1 VTQSESSTERAV
13 VVTVALG
20 VLLAPLNST
29 MIAVALPRIADS
41 FHESTA
47 AVGWL
52 VTGYLI
58 VLIAGQPLA
67 GKLGDVAGRRKVM
80 LGGLAGFLLASVGA
94 ALSPDFEVLIAFRLV
109 QAAAVAVV
117 FPNAFALLRTIV
129 PAGRRGR
136 QFGVVGAVISSAAAL
151 GPVLGG
157 GLTAGAGWRAIFY
170 VNIPIVAA
178 ALALTWRY
186 VAALGPRQDEREK
199 TPLIGFAFFRQRPFR
214 AAWSGSA
221 LSNLAYY
228 STLIAV
234 PLLLTRT
241 RHWSSAEIGIA
252 LAALSA
258 PSVVIAPVGGR
269 LADRLGRRWPA
280 LAGNAGLTLAA
291 LPLVLDPKLDP
302 TALVICLAVMGA
314 SVGLSV
320 PSLQTTAVEAVSRKD
335 AGSAAGLFATGRY
348 AGSIVGTLTLASLL
362 SGRHGAGGFYGVFG
376 MIAAAALLSA
386 VAALGLPSRRTPTHL
401 ELAPEAV

>member
-1 VTQSESSTERAV
+1 VTRTGASAERAV
-13 VVTVALG
+13 VATVALG

-29 MIAVALPRIADS
+29 MIAVALPRIASS

-47 AVGWL
+47 VAGWL

-58 VLIAGQPLA
+58 VLIAGQPVA
-67 GKLGDVAGRRKVM
+67 GRFGDVLGRRKVM
-80 LGGLAGFLLASVGA
+80 LGGLVAFLLASIGA
-94 ALSPDFEVLIAFRLV
+94 ALAPDFAVLIGFRLA
-109 QAAAVAVV
+109 QAAAVAIV
-117 FPNAFALLRTIV
+117 FPNGFALLRNVV
-129 PAGRRGR
+129 PAARRGR
-136 QFGVVGAVISSAAAL
+136 QFGAVGAVISSAAAL
-151 GPVLGG
+151 GPVIGG
-157 GLTAGAGWRAIFY
+157 GVIAADGWRAIFY
-170 VNIPIVAA
+170 VNVPLVAA

-186 VAALGPRQDEREK
+186 VPPVDVRRDEHEAAPLLGLR
-199 TPLIGFAFFRQRPFR
+199 FFRRRPFR
-214 AAWSGSA
+214 AAWGGSA

-234 PLLLTRT
+234 PILLTRT

-258 PSVVIAPVGGR
+258 PSVLVAPVGGR
-269 LADRLGRRWPA
+269 LADRLGRRRPA
-280 LAGNAGLTLAA
+280 LVGNAMLTLAA
-291 LPLVLDPKLDP
+291 LPLVLEP
-302 TALVICLAVMGA
+302 TLAPAALIVCLAGMGV

-320 PSLQTTAVEAVSRKD
+320 PSLQTTAVEAVPREE

-376 MIAAAALLSA
+376 MISAAALLSA
-386 VAALGLPSRRTPTHL
+386 IAALGLPSRRRHAHVD
-401 ELAPEAV
+401 LAREAV